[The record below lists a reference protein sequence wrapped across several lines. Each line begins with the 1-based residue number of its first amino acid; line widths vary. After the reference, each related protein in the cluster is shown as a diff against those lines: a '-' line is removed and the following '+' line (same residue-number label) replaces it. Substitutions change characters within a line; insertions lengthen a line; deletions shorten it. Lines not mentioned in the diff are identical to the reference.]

1 MISDFE
7 WASFKIIHLFYVMGG
22 IMGIYWYLV
31 NFDKKE
37 YVSLGMK
44 FGDWLLSDD
53 TKAIFWLIAED
64 AYPMVLTREEYKQ
77 FIENIDKAEEIIDN
91 AKREFKY
98 LGRWARDKIAVIPDY
113 EEYLEEIKDFKD
125 ITLDVVNELVKL
137 FTRWYEEISKAK
149 QEEVFL
155 KEESL
160 REINEALENFKKWQ
174 KILTKEST
182 NL

>member
-1 MISDFE
+1 MISNLE
-7 WASFKIIHLFYVMGG
+7 WASFKINELFYVMGD

-77 FIENIDKAEEIIDN
+77 FIENIDKAKEIIDN
-91 AKREFKY
+91 VKKEFRY
-98 LGRWARDKIAVIPDY
+98 LGRWAGDKIAIIPDY
-113 EEYLEEIKDFKD
+113 EEYLDEIKDFKE
-125 ITLDVVNELVKL
+125 ITSDVVDELVKL
-137 FTRWYEEISKAK
+137 FTKWYEEIGKAK
-149 QEEVFL
+149 EEEVFQKGETL
-155 KEESL
+155 RKIKETL
-160 REINEALENFKKWQ
+160 DNFKKWQ
-174 KILTKEST
+174 EILSDRFET
-182 NL
+182 